1 MLCFQIPYKKLD
13 EAIHDLKKAHLSI
26 LIHFQPNFTESY
38 REIIESGFL
47 IERIHLDHN
56 KIVIYTDHSATSVHI
71 FLLKKII
78 KVYEI
83 FSEKLSENCG
93 FPLKLLNLP

>member
-1 MLCFQIPYKKLD
+1 MVCFQIPYKKLGD
-13 EAIHDLKKAHLSI
+13 AIHDLKKAHLSI

-38 REIIESGFL
+38 RGIMEKEWL
-47 IERIHLDHN
+47 NERKALDNN

-93 FPLKLLNLP
+93 FPLKLLKLP